1 LPVRSNSVQILFPAI
16 VLLACA
22 WSFRRPVWAVVLMIF
37 LFSIQQVLQAE
48 APWVRG
54 TPLGN
59 QLINYVVGS
68 VAIFAAGITIL
79 RKREAFV
86 GWVNFS
92 FVVITALLAWS
103 VVTLLWS
110 PGRDLALQV
119 LSLRWV
125 YYVIFI
131 LVGPIIIADLD
142 DIAELLRGLLVAGI
156 VLCLVINVSS
166 GFESQYGR
174 IGILEAG
181 KLQSN
186 PLALGELGGVVL
198 ITGAL
203 LRTQSFGRLSLLL
216 RIAAVVLGAMTAI
229 KSGSRGQMLFAA
241 SIATIGYPFSAR
253 IRNIGSFVAGVVGMA
268 LIGLLV
274 VTLASTLLEGFAAK
288 RFSVEELLYGS
299 SSTSERISN
308 VGVLASAWASSPIAV
323 FVGVGYYAF
332 SSFGLGIEYS
342 HVVAADM
349 LFELGIPGAVLYLCL
364 VVREFGVCR
373 WLLRVGRDDDVMRPV
388 TALYVSLVLFYFLL
402 SNKQGDLWGIVTLFM
417 LVCAADRVRARAA
430 ALPDQAEFD
439 GSREESASA

>member
-1 LPVRSNSVQILFPAI
+1 VQILFPAI

-142 DIAELLRGLLVAGI
+142 DIAELQSAVRSAIDDYLSHGDVSEGVKSIRELDAPSFSHEI
-156 VLCLVINVSS
+156 INQM
-166 GFESQYGR
+166 FLHA
-174 IGILEAG
+174 IG
-181 KLQSN
+181 S
-186 PLALGELGGVVL
+186 GELKENRC
-198 ITGAL
+198 IAL
-203 LRTQSFGRLSLLL
+203 LAELVTIDYLS
-216 RIAAVVLGAMTAI
+216 
-229 KSGSRGQMLFAA
+229 
-241 SIATIGYPFSAR
+241 P
-253 IRNIGSFVAGVVGMA
+253 
-268 LIGLLV
+268 
-274 VTLASTLLEGFAAK
+274 STLVKGEIGRA
-288 RFSVEELLYGS
+288 
-299 SSTSERISN
+299 
-308 VGVLASAWASSPIAV
+308 
-323 FVGVGYYAF
+323 
-332 SSFGLGIEYS
+332 
-342 HVVAADM
+342 HV
-349 LFELGIPGAVLYLCL
+349 
-364 VVREFGVCR
+364 
-373 WLLRVGRDDDVMRPV
+373 
-388 TALYVSLVLFYFLL
+388 
-402 SNKQGDLWGIVTLFM
+402 
-417 LVCAADRVRARAA
+417 
-430 ALPDQAEFD
+430 
-439 GSREESASA
+439 